1 MRVYTELEK
10 RILRELAS
18 RVRVS
23 LITLIDPWLSGTG
36 FTLDTTTNKVDV
48 HFEAVNPTVPP
59 PDLQNKLDGI
69 QELLIQAV
77 NVIELLER
85 TGHVFTYQTANVI
98 PNPITF
104 GQLPASS
111 AFVTY
116 TLPDS
121 RVSALLCRYARQDI
135 RAQEELSKFIN
146 DGFITREE
154 GRANRQW
161 RTTRSALIVAILA
174 LAGNLGYNIMKDC
187 HTGVWKQQQ
196 QQRTFVPHCHGR

>member
-10 RILRELAS
+10 SVLREIAS
-18 RVRVS
+18 RGRVS
-23 LITLIDPWLSGTG
+23 LITLIDPWLVGTG
-36 FTLDTTTNKVDV
+36 FTLDTTSNKVEV
-48 HFEAVNPTVPP
+48 HFEAINPTVPP
-59 PDLQNKLDGI
+59 PDLQSKLDRI

-77 NVIELLER
+77 NVIELFER
-85 TGHVFTYQTANVI
+85 TGHIFTYQTANVI

-104 GQLPASS
+104 GQLPVSS

-116 TLPDS
+116 TLPDP
-121 RVSALLCRYARQDI
+121 RVSTLLCRYTRQDI

-161 RTTRSALIVAILA
+161 RTTRTALIVAILA
-174 LAGNLGYNIMKDC
+174 LVGNLGYNIVKDC
-187 HTGVWKQQQ
+187 HSGVWKQQQ
-196 QQRTFVPHCHGR
+196 QKRTIAPHCHGR